1 MLAGLC
7 RRSPSRP
14 RRSLLR
20 PGPGG
25 FPCCPESAYRTRAVI
40 RHNTI
45 LLLREPGPLVS
56 RLVLPLLFLT
66 LLHPLYQAAQG
77 HGAGISQ
84 AVIATLVTFSLLGL
98 SIVGGSILVERMW
111 HTWERVRA
119 TALRPAELLAGK
131 AVPVL
136 AALLLQQALI
146 IGFGAAVF
154 GLAVTGLPLL
164 ALAVLAWTLALLG
177 MGAAIGVLARSLSEM
192 SVIYDLGGMILSSLG
207 GALVPLSAMPGW
219 VRHVAPASPGY
230 WAVSALK
237 AALAGDSTGHAA
249 GLCGPRRDR
258 GGLRPVRCR
267 ASRTQR
273 RALDPHVRI
282 GHTAERQCLAGPDR
296 CGT

>member
-1 MLAGLC
+1 MLH
-7 RRSPSRP
+7 
-14 RRSLLR
+14 
-20 PGPGG
+20 
-25 FPCCPESAYRTRAVI
+25 EQSAPTYRTGAVI

-77 HGAGISQ
+77 QSSGIGQ

-119 TALRPAELLAGK
+119 TAVRPAELLAGK
-131 AVPVL
+131 AVPVMVAML
-136 AALLLQQALI
+136 AQQALI
-146 IGFGAAVF
+146 IGFGAAAF
-154 GLAVTGLPLL
+154 GLAVTSLPLL
-164 ALAVLAWTLALLG
+164 ALAVLAWTLALLA

-192 SVIYDLGGMILSSLG
+192 SVIYDVGGMVLSSLG
-207 GALVPLSAMPGW
+207 GALVPLSVMPGW

-237 AALAGDSTGHAA
+237 AALAGDGAA
-249 GLCGPRRDR
+249 TF
-258 GGLRPVRCR
+258 R
-267 ASRTQR
+267 AS
-273 RALDPHVRI
+273 AV
-282 GHTAERQCLAGPDR
+282 LAGFAVAFGLLAAVR
-296 CGT
+296 AGRGAVRSTRM

>member
-1 MLAGLC
+1 ML
-7 RRSPSRP
+7 
-14 RRSLLR
+14 
-20 PGPGG
+20 
-25 FPCCPESAYRTRAVI
+25 PESAYRTRAVM

-136 AALLLQQALI
+136 AALLLQQTLI

-154 GLAVTGLPLL
+154 G
-164 ALAVLAWTLALLG
+164 
-177 MGAAIGVLARSLSEM
+177 LARSLSEM

-237 AALAGDSTGHAA
+237 AALAGNTPGT
-249 GLCGPRRDR
+249 
-258 GGLRPVRCR
+258 LRACAV
-267 ASRTQR
+267 
-273 RALDPHVRI
+273 
-282 GHTAERQCLAGPDR
+282 LAGIAVAFGLFAAVR
-296 CGT
+296 AGRSAARSTRM

>member
-1 MLAGLC
+1 ML
-7 RRSPSRP
+7 
-14 RRSLLR
+14 
-20 PGPGG
+20 
-25 FPCCPESAYRTRAVI
+25 PESAYRTGAVI

-77 HGAGISQ
+77 QSSGIGQ

-119 TALRPAELLAGK
+119 TAVRPAELLAGK
-131 AVPVL
+131 AVPVM
-136 AALLLQQALI
+136 AALLVQQALI
-146 IGFGAAVF
+146 IGFGAAAF

-192 SVIYDLGGMILSSLG
+192 SVIYYLGGMILSSLG
-207 GALVPLSAMPGW
+207 GALVPLSVMPGC
-219 VRHVAPASPGY
+219 PGT
-230 WAVSALK
+230 SRPPHP
-237 AALAGDSTGHAA
+237 GTGRCPRSRPRWPQHTRHAA
-249 GLCGPRRDR
+249 GLCDPGEDRTGPQRAGCAAGQR
-258 GGLRPVRCR
+258 GLEADTAQYPGEAGATCRTHPGIADSGTSAPPRLLRIMPPR
-267 ASRTQR
+267 S
-273 RALDPHVRI
+273 
-282 GHTAERQCLAGPDR
+282 
-296 CGT
+296 

>member
-1 MLAGLC
+1 ML
-7 RRSPSRP
+7 S
-14 RRSLLR
+14 
-20 PGPGG
+20 
-25 FPCCPESAYRTRAVI
+25 ESVYRTRAVM

-66 LLHPLYQAAQG
+66 LLHPLYEAAQG
-77 HGAGISQ
+77 PGSGITQ

-136 AALLLQQALI
+136 AALLLQQTLI

-207 GALVPLSAMPGW
+207 GALMPGW

-237 AALAGDSTGHAA
+237 AALAGNTPGT
-249 GLCGPRRDR
+249 
-258 GGLRPVRCR
+258 LRACAV
-267 ASRTQR
+267 
-273 RALDPHVRI
+273 
-282 GHTAERQCLAGPDR
+282 LAGIAVAFGLFAAVR
-296 CGT
+296 AGRGAARSTRM